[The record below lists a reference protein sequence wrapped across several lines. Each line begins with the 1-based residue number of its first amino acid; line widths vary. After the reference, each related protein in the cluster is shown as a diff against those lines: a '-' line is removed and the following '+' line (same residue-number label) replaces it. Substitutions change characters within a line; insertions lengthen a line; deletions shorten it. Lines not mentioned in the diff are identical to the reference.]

1 MLILR
6 DLKDQKVG
14 PHPPSTIH
22 LPPPTPKIKKKVSV
36 LKSQILI
43 KYKKIQLDP

>member
-1 MLILR
+1 MSDPIN
-6 DLKDQKVG
+6 
-14 PHPPSTIH
+14 H
-22 LPPPTPKIKKKVSV
+22 PPPTAHPQNKKKVSV